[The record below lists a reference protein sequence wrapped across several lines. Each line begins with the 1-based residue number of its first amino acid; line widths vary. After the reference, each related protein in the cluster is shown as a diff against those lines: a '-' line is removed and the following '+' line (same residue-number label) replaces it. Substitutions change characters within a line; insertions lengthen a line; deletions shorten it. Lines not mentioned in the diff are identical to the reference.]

1 MAKENGGAKFGV
13 GLALGAAI
21 GAVAAFFLSPKS
33 GKENRDLVKKKAKE
47 LEKFI
52 TEADVDDR
60 VKKVYGDVSDQ
71 SKKAYKMLKKET
83 QDRVDEL
90 NDALENI
97 DVEKYSKSVTKIV
110 DKLQKEGGAKE
121 MLDKAQKYLMSFI
134 EDKKSDDKKS
144 EKKDSKK

>member
-1 MAKENGGAKFGV
+1 MAKENGGAKFGI

-21 GAVAAFFLSPKS
+21 GAVAAFFFSPKS
-33 GKENRDLVKKKAKE
+33 GKENRDLVKKKMRE

-52 TEADVDDR
+52 YDAEIDER

-110 DKLQKEGGAKE
+110 DKLQKEGGAKDMIE
-121 MLDKAQKYLMSFI
+121 KAQKYLMSFI
-134 EDKKSDDKKS
+134 ENTKPESKP
-144 EKKDSKK
+144 EKKEAKK